1 MVDRFAIFVDAG
13 YLYGAGGILCHAT
26 GDRARLRLLPE
37 LPAAIAT
44 RCADHAGIAHLRTY
58 WYDAAENLIPTV
70 AQQEIARLPGVK
82 LRLGRLTPDG
92 QKGVDSLIVRDMI
105 RLAGEHAVVSAY
117 LLSGDE
123 DLRTGVAEAQD
134 YGVQVSL
141 VGVDAPEGQTN
152 LSIALLREADDLLRL
167 DRAFLE
173 PLIELQPQPEPRPGD
188 AFAETHVSS
197 SDSFQFGRDFGFTW
211 IANASQPDVVA
222 IAASRPQI
230 PQEIDRELLRGLM
243 ERQRLDGGSVFD
255 FDTRKSLRAGFWSAI
270 EQVTRE

>member
-1 MVDRFAIFVDAG
+1 
-13 YLYGAGGILCHAT
+13 
-26 GDRARLRLLPE
+26 
-37 LPAAIAT
+37 
-44 RCADHAGIAHLRTY
+44 
-58 WYDAAENLIPTV
+58 
-70 AQQEIARLPGVK
+70 
-82 LRLGRLTPDG
+82 
-92 QKGVDSLIVRDMI
+92 MI
-105 RLAGEHAVVSAY
+105 RLASEHAIVSAY

-141 VGVDAPEGQTN
+141 IAVDPPEGQTN
-152 LSIALLREADDLLRL
+152 LSVALLREADDLLRL

-173 PLIELQPQPEPRPGD
+173 PLIELLPEPEPRPGD
-188 AFAETHVSS
+188 LFPETHVAST
-197 SDSFQFGRDFGFTW
+197 DSFQFGRDFGFTW
-211 IANASQPDVVA
+211 IANASQPDIVA

-255 FDTRKSLRAGFWSAI
+255 FETRKSLRAGFWSAI